1 MFEPKSVSMLTC
13 MTAALVA
20 GMIALAGVGIAKAES
35 SRAAPAP
42 SAANFVAPPAASRN
56 AADPPAQMDS
66 TPAHRA
72 IAIVTNGVITTHIY
86 NGPGGLEISANA
98 PGTITVASGSNAVT
112 LHGNVVTI
120 SGAVA
125 LAPGA
130 TPGVTVSPN
139 GQGGYTII
147 RDPQN
152 LGLADAGGGDGDE
165 TEATDGHQTIELTER
180 RKDIGEAIENLVI
193 GTDR

>member
-1 MFEPKSVSMLTC
+1 MY
-13 MTAALVA
+13 MTAVVA
-20 GMIALAGVGIAKAES
+20 AGITALAGVGIAKGGS
-35 SRAAPAP
+35 T
-42 SAANFVAPPAASRN
+42 RN

-72 IAIVTNGVITTHIY
+72 IAVVTNGVITTQIY

-98 PGTITVASGSNAVT
+98 PGTITIASGSQAVT

-139 GQGGYTII
+139 GEGGYTIV

-152 LGLADAGGGDGDE
+152 LGLADAGADGD
-165 TEATDGHQTIELTER
+165 TDATNGQQTMELVER
-180 RKDIGEAIENLVI
+180 RKNLGQTLENLA
-193 GTDR
+193 GGFDR